1 MKKFSLI
8 LTFLAALASFFAAD
22 EVYPGTTLITATS
35 WEGECFG
42 PGPGFGALGGL
53 SLEGFPFKYATGTA
67 QIGYRWRDEGSG
79 VESIPGV
86 TLAIGRR
93 FPFPGLI
100 SATPLIG
107 STVDV
112 SIFDTDADVVANLT
126 CAVRLSARLFDR
138 DYLTLTPSISIPVG
152 SNRSMRFS
160 LAVGT
165 LRESPWLV
173 PVPRVEHRITA
184 DPPLFSPDGD
194 GLDDAVRISLEA
206 GRARHT
212 KEWKL
217 SAFDGNGEL
226 WRTWSGTG
234 KAPTSIEWD
243 GGSDSGLPCEAGADY
258 RLVFETVDIL
268 GRTGSAS
275 AVVTVDI
282 LVVKDGFRYKVLVPN
297 IHFPSNSFE
306 LSDESSR
313 NLLEQNRVIL
323 ERIAALFTRFPD
335 YDLTVE
341 GYANAVYW
349 DNPERLAAEQKDELL
364 ALSQKRAETV
374 RQALILLGVDGTRIN
389 ILGYG
394 GSRPVAAFSDRENR
408 WRNRR
413 VEFILSR

>member
-1 MKKFSLI
+1 MKKLPLFLI
-8 LTFLAALASFFAAD
+8 VLAVLAAVCPAD
-22 EVYPGTTLITATS
+22 EVYPGTTLITSTS

-42 PGPGFGALGGL
+42 PGPGFGAMGGL

-67 QIGYRWRDEGSG
+67 QIGYRWKESGSD
-79 VESIPGV
+79 VESIPGA
-86 TLAIGRR
+86 TLAVGRR
-93 FPFPGLI
+93 FPFPGPI
-100 SATPLIG
+100 SATPLVG

-112 SIFDTDADVVANLT
+112 AIFDMDAEVVANLT
-126 CAVRLSARLFDR
+126 CAVRLSVLLFDR
-138 DYLTLTPSISIPVG
+138 DYLTLTPSVSIPVG
-152 SNRSMRFS
+152 SNRSIRFS
-160 LAVGT
+160 ISIGT

-173 PVPRVEHRITA
+173 PVPRADHLLEA
-184 DPPLFSPDGD
+184 DPLLFSPDGD
-194 GLDDAVRISLEA
+194 GVDDVVRISLKA
-206 GRARHT
+206 GRPGNT

-217 SAFDGNGEL
+217 SILDGEGEP
-226 WRTWSGTG
+226 WRAWSGTG
-234 KAPTSIEWD
+234 KVPEEIAWD
-243 GGSDSGLPCEAGADY
+243 GSSDFGLPCEAGEDY
-258 RLVFETVDIL
+258 RIVFETTDIL
-268 GRTGSAS
+268 GRLGSAS

-313 NLLEQNRVIL
+313 NLLDQNRAIL
-323 ERIAALFTRFPD
+323 ERIATLFTRFPD

-341 GYANAVYW
+341 GYANAVFW

-374 RQALILLGVDGTRIN
+374 RQALILLGVDGSRIN
-389 ILGYG
+389 TLGYG